1 MGENNLTLQDKLR
14 FWAKNKEMVDNYYT
28 EHGKDCNE
36 AADELDK
43 LEPWSWIAGYIPR
56 ETCS

>member
-1 MGENNLTLQDKLR
+1 MKLSDR
-14 FWAKNKEMVDNYYT
+14 LRAWAQNEEMVDNHYT